1 MSVSRASVTVG
12 LVFLLVSG
20 GFTAAAA
27 EDVTG
32 TWDIKLETAQST
44 ATPSVT
50 LRQQGE
56 KLAGTYK
63 GRMGESAVDG
73 TIKGDQIQFSV
84 KLKFQEQEFVV
95 RYTGKVE
102 GEAMTGTVQFGN
114 SRSGK
119 WTARRKPAT
128 NN

>member
-1 MSVSRASVTVG
+1 MSVNRASVTLG
-12 LVFLLVSG
+12 LIFLFVSG
-20 GFTAAAA
+20 GIIAAAA

-32 TWDIKLETAQST
+32 TWDIKVETAQGT

-63 GRMGESAVDG
+63 GRMGESALEG

-102 GEAMTGTVQFGN
+102 GEAMSGTVQFGN
-114 SRSGK
+114 SRSAK